1 MKNIIDFY
9 SSDSVIVDYERFC
22 ADPNSVIKE
31 IYTLLKLENF
41 SHQYT
46 NIVNSN
52 LDNDNFWGIPEM
64 HTIRPTIEPQVKFL
78 ETKSWA

>member
-1 MKNIIDFY
+1 MEMQY

-31 IYTLLKLENF
+31 VYSFLKLENF
-41 SHQYT
+41 PHQYL
-46 NIVNSN
+46 NINNSN

-64 HTIRPTIEPQVKFL
+64 HTIRPTIESQINL
-78 ETKSWA
+78 SGNESRA